1 MKRPEL
7 VPAGGTA
14 VVTGAAG
21 GMGEHIAK
29 GLARRGAD
37 LVILDRDAAG
47 LERVARDVGRETPGA
62 HVTTL
67 VVDLADRAAA
77 DEAIAR
83 IRDGHPGVTMLF
95 NNAGVAVGGRF
106 GQVSAEDFDWLLEIN
121 LLVPIRLTRALL
133 PAMLENGEGQVV
145 NTSSLF
151 GLVGPP
157 GQSAYCTSKYGL
169 RGFSESLRSELDAE
183 QQPVGVTVVHP
194 GGIRTN
200 IATHARV
207 AAGVDATRPSATVG
221 PSTRCSSTRRTRRPR
236 RSSRPWSPV
245 GPGCSS
251 ATTPRHWTSSPGS
264 PRRGTGRS
272 WGGRWPSPRRRSS
285 PASLAAGWCG
295 TDVRMGS

>member
-7 VPAGGTA
+7 VVSGGIA

-37 LVILDRDAAG
+37 LALLDVEAAG
-47 LERVARDVGRETPGA
+47 LERVATEISRATPGA
-62 HVTTL
+62 QVSTY
-67 VVDLADRAAA
+67 VADLADRVAA
-77 DEAIAR
+77 DEAFAR

-106 GQVSAEDFDWLLEIN
+106 TQVTAEDFDWLLEIN
-121 LLVPIRLTRALL
+121 LLAPIRFTRALL
-133 PAMLENGEGQVV
+133 PVMLENGQGQVV

-157 GQSAYCTSKYGL
+157 GQSAYCTSKFGL
-169 RGFSESLRSELDAE
+169 RGFSESLRSELEAE
-183 QQPVGVTVVHP
+183 QLPVGVTVVHP

-207 AAGVDATRPSATVG
+207 AGDVDPGEAERNRAAFDTMLVFPADRAAEEIIEAALARKPRVLIGRDAKGLDLLARVTPSRYWSLMGRAVDLVA
-221 PSTRCSSTRRTRRPR
+221 RRT
-236 RSSRPWSPV
+236 
-245 GPGCSS
+245 
-251 ATTPRHWTSSPGS
+251 
-264 PRRGTGRS
+264 
-272 WGGRWPSPRRRSS
+272 
-285 PASLAAGWCG
+285 
-295 TDVRMGS
+295 

>member
-7 VPAGGTA
+7 VASGGTA

-37 LVILDRDAAG
+37 LVLLDVAADG
-47 LERVARDVGRETPGA
+47 LARVAADIARETPGA
-62 HVTTL
+62 AVATH
-67 VVDLADRAAA
+67 VVDLADRTAA
-77 DEAIAR
+77 DEVIAR

-106 GQVSAEDFDWLLEIN
+106 GQVSAADFDWLLEVN
-121 LLVPIRLTRALL
+121 LLAPIRLTRALL
-133 PAMLENGEGQVV
+133 PILLENGQGQVV

-157 GQSAYCTSKYGL
+157 GQSAYCTSKFGL
-169 RGFSESLRSELDAE
+169 RGFSESLRSELEAE

-200 IATHARV
+200 IAANARIASGV
-207 AAGVDATRPSATVG
+207 EERDAEKNRAAFDKMLVYPADRAAEEIIDAALA
-221 PSTRCSSTRRTRRPR
+221 RRPR
-236 RSSRPWSPV
+236 LLIGNDAKGLDVLARLTPARYWSLM
-245 GPGCSS
+245 GR
-251 ATTPRHWTSSPGS
+251 ATRLVAKKKKK
-264 PRRGTGRS
+264 R
-272 WGGRWPSPRRRSS
+272 
-285 PASLAAGWCG
+285 
-295 TDVRMGS
+295 